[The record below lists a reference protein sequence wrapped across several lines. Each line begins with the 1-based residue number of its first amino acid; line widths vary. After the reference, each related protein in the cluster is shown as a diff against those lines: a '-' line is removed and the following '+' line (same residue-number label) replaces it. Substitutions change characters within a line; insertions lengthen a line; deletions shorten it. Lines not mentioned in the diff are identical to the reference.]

1 MYAIDGDRA
10 SLALL
15 AVDATDIF
23 DLNRLLVLMLLAI
36 GLALLAG
43 NGFAIIQARRGVKP
57 KDEEGEFRPARAWW
71 LLAVG
76 VLMTVWG
83 LASL

>member
-1 MYAIDGDRA
+1 MRTALGVAVA
-10 SLALL
+10 SVP

-23 DLNRLLVLMLLAI
+23 DLNRLLVLTMIAI
-36 GLALLAG
+36 GLALITG

-76 VLMTVWG
+76 VVMTVWG
-83 LASL
+83 LVSL

>member
-1 MYAIDGDRA
+1 VNG
-10 SLALL
+10 
-15 AVDATDIF
+15 TDIF
-23 DLNRLLVLMLLAI
+23 DLDRLLVLMLLAI
-36 GLALLAG
+36 GLALIAG
-43 NGFAIIQARRGVKP
+43 NGFAIIQARRDKKP

-76 VLMTVWG
+76 LVMTVWG